1 MLLNQLINIHRE
13 CYGPVTVSLGV
24 CDCVLYRH
32 VCDTRWFYLGTGMLM
47 PFLTP
52 EERDQ
57 AMSVLLPTWD
67 GNQTWLVLGGA
78 SLYGAF
84 PLAFSVLLPKFYLP
98 IFLMVIALLFRGVV
112 FEFRLKAALPA
123 AKFGMPFLRLLRWW

>member
-1 MLLNQLINIHRE
+1 MDLLPLAWAFVIAFCIVM
-13 CYGPVTVSLGV
+13 YVILDGFTLGA
-24 CDCVLYRH
+24 
-32 VCDTRWFYLGTGMLM
+32 GMLM

-78 SLYGAF
+78 SLLWG
-84 PLAFSVLLPKFYLP
+84 FSDGVQF
-98 IFLMVIALLFRGVV
+98 FIAEILSTDFFNGDRAAVPGRGV
-112 FEFRLKAALPA
+112 
-123 AKFGMPFLRLLRWW
+123 